1 MSLNSLF
8 VPLDLLL
15 KICNIWSV
23 IHLKCVSWN
32 PDLFADCSMP
42 EQRLFFGRVHLIKL
56 SNYQDM
62 ENNPASEPYLWLFC
76 HRGGGWNDFL
86 WWWESDSVLNC
97 KDLSVRSWM
106 AEPISPRECTDYNKA
121 IHFIHSVLNS
131 CINCGGIWDKQL
143 QTWSMLPIF
152 LAVTVGN
159 PSRVFD
165 GGWRCPLGSTSPCRL
180 CLTSVTLHSY
190 LSGSCPHSG
199 R

>member
-62 ENNPASEPYLWLFC
+62 ENSPASEPYLGLFC
-76 HRGGGWNDFL
+76 HGAGGWND
-86 WWWESDSVLNC
+86 C
-97 KDLSVRSWM
+97 
-106 AEPISPRECTDYNKA
+106 ISCRD
-121 IHFIHSVLNS
+121 
-131 CINCGGIWDKQL
+131 
-143 QTWSMLPIF
+143 
-152 LAVTVGN
+152 GN
-159 PSRVFD
+159 LIPS
-165 GGWRCPLGSTSPCRL
+165 
-180 CLTSVTLHSY
+180 
-190 LSGSCPHSG
+190 
-199 R
+199 